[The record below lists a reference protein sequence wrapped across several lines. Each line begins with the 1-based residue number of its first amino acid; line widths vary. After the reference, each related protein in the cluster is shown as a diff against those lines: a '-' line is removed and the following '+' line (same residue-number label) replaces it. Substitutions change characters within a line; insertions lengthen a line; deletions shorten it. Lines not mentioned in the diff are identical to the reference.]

1 MKNLKTL
8 AIRITKKMITTA
20 PNRLTPNNLKY
31 KMAKVKVRK
40 NGDKNPPLMFKRIDA
55 LKQSIG
61 LRALGF

>member
-8 AIRITKKMITTA
+8 ATKNYKKMITTA

-40 NGDKNPPLMFKRIDA
+40 MGIKIPSF
-55 LKQSIG
+55 SV
-61 LRALGF
+61 

>member
-1 MKNLKTL
+1 
-8 AIRITKKMITTA
+8 MITTA

-40 NGDKNPPLMFKRIDA
+40 NGDKNPPPLAFEKIDA

>member
-1 MKNLKTL
+1 
-8 AIRITKKMITTA
+8 MITTA

-55 LKQSIG
+55 LKQSIE
-61 LRALGF
+61 LRALGFEFKLFRILSVILDK

>member
-1 MKNLKTL
+1 
-8 AIRITKKMITTA
+8 MITTA

-55 LKQSIG
+55 LNQSIE